1 MEQAMKILS
10 SVVFSISLVGSAWA
24 GTPAA
29 APGPEMSTGL
39 IGMALAAGAIYLIKR
54 RKRS

>member
-1 MEQAMKILS
+1 MKILS
-10 SVVFSISLVGSAWA
+10 SLVFSFCFAGSAWA
-24 GTPAA
+24 GQP

-39 IGMALAAGAIYLIKR
+39 IGMTLAAGAIYLIKR